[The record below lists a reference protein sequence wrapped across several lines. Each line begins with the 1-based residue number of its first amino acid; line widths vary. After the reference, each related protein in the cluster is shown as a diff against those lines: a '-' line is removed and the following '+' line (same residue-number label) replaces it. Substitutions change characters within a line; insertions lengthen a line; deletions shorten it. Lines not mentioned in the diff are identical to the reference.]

1 MAEPHLFIPPGSTSF
16 GQGIRNISHNL
27 YIRHLQCVLPAGSN
41 ATGPGTTLP
50 FPAVN
55 TLPPFLLPADDPA
68 RLRALDRYQLLDARR
83 EAILDEV
90 VATTARLF
98 RVRNA
103 MLSLVEETTVLL
115 KSPYQLPV
123 DLERIPRQQSMCSA
137 TILQNDT
144 AVFEDLEHH
153 SAPGVDVSLILQLGL
168 HFYAGHNLRTADG
181 HNIGTLCLFDGPPR
195 QFSSA
200 ERHLLAQLAGLA
212 MHLLELRRT
221 LGPHSGLTALL
232 WETIYQGMGEQ
243 LARLTA
249 LIDQAVPASGILSA
263 AVAQEAGSIVAG
275 LDQLV
280 AATLRR
286 K

>member
-1 MAEPHLFIPPGSTSF
+1 M
-16 GQGIRNISHNL
+16 
-27 YIRHLQCVLPAGSN
+27 
-41 ATGPGTTLP
+41 
-50 FPAVN
+50 N
-55 TLPPFLLPADDPA
+55 TLPPSLLPDDDPA

-98 RVRNA
+98 RVRSA
-103 MLSLVEETTVLL
+103 VLTIVEETTVLL
-115 KSPYQLPV
+115 KAPYNLPA
-123 DLERIPRQQSMCSA
+123 DLERLPRQQSMCSA
-137 TILQNDT
+137 TIMQNDT
-144 AVFEDLEHH
+144 AVFEDLQLN
-153 SAPGVDVSLILQLGL
+153 SAPGIDISVILQLGL

-195 QFSSA
+195 QFSPA
-200 ERHLLAQLAGLA
+200 ERHLLGQLAGLA

-232 WETIYQGMGEQ
+232 WETIYRGMSEQ
-243 LARLTA
+243 LAQLTA
-249 LIDQAVPASGILSA
+249 LIERAVPASGYLSP
-263 AVAQEAGSIVAG
+263 AVAQEASLLVAG

>member
-1 MAEPHLFIPPGSTSF
+1 MPPAP
-16 GQGIRNISHNL
+16 
-27 YIRHLQCVLPAGSN
+27 VLPY
-41 ATGPGTTLP
+41 P
-50 FPAVN
+50 FPAVSILPASL
-55 TLPPFLLPADDPA
+55 LPPDDPA
-68 RLRALDRYQLLDARR
+68 RRRALDRYQLLDARR

-103 MLSLVEETTVLL
+103 MLTIVEETTVLL
-115 KSPYQLPV
+115 KASYNLVP
-123 DLERIPRQQSMCSA
+123 DLERLPRQQSLCSA
-137 TILQNDT
+137 TIMQNDT
-144 AVFEDLEHH
+144 AVFEDLEQN
-153 SAPGVDVSLILQLGL
+153 SAPGVDISLILQLGL

-195 QFSSA
+195 QFSAA
-200 ERHLLAQLAGLA
+200 ERHLLGQLAGLV

-232 WETIYQGMGEQ
+232 WETIYRGMGEQ
-243 LARLTA
+243 LARLAA
-249 LIDQAVPASGILSA
+249 LTRQGGPASGYLSP
-263 AVAQEAGSIVAG
+263 AVAAEAGLLVMG

-286 K
+286 

>member
-1 MAEPHLFIPPGSTSF
+1 MDI
-16 GQGIRNISHNL
+16 
-27 YIRHLQCVLPAGSN
+27 
-41 ATGPGTTLP
+41 
-50 FPAVN
+50 
-55 TLPPFLLPADDPA
+55 LPPSLLPPDDPA
-68 RLRALDRYQLLDARR
+68 RLRVLSRYQLLDARR

-103 MLSLVEETTVLL
+103 MLTIVEETTVLL
-115 KSPYQLPV
+115 KAPYNLPP
-123 DLERIPRQQSMCSA
+123 DLERLPRQQSMCSA

-144 AVFEDLEHH
+144 AVFENLEQS
-153 SAPGVDVSLILQLGL
+153 SAPGVDVSVILQLGL

-195 QFSSA
+195 QFSAA
-200 ERHLLAQLAGLA
+200 ERHLLGQLAGLA

-232 WETIYQGMGEQ
+232 WETIYRGMGEQ

-249 LIDQAVPASGILSA
+249 LTEEVGPASASLSPV
-263 AVAQEAGSIVAG
+263 VAQEAGRLVAG

-286 K
+286 Q